1 MGMRRVREAW
11 AEYWENREIDKSA
24 VYGYLEEVFDLVQK
38 WEKRGVAEKY
48 SLRALRAHDWPIKMK
63 ADPYARVI
71 YCTSDISKVTPQTR
85 SKWAKIMQWAA
96 KHKKGNDSF
105 TEFVTA
111 KGGLNE
117 CAEEAMWDRL
127 P

>member
-1 MGMRRVREAW
+1 M
-11 AEYWENREIDKSA
+11 
-24 VYGYLEEVFDLVQK
+24 FDLVQR
-38 WEKRGVAEKY
+38 WEKRGVAELY
-48 SLRALRAHDWPIKMK
+48 SLRALKEHDWPIKMK

-85 SKWAKIMQWAA
+85 SKWATIMQWAA